1 MRILIQL
8 NKVLVRL
15 IFWNCSVF
23 LPSSI
28 GPLSADELE
37 NRQQRLIQIVNDM
50 KLHEAWDILDAMK
63 KLVMDD
69 KRGMKVKSILTAH
82 PQLVTAIYEIQVL

>member
-1 MRILIQL
+1 
-8 NKVLVRL
+8 
-15 IFWNCSVF
+15 
-23 LPSSI
+23 
-28 GPLSADELE
+28 
-37 NRQQRLIQIVNDM
+37 M

-82 PQLVTAIYEIQVL
+82 PQLVTAIYEIQVTILCLHSAYILTYTAQ